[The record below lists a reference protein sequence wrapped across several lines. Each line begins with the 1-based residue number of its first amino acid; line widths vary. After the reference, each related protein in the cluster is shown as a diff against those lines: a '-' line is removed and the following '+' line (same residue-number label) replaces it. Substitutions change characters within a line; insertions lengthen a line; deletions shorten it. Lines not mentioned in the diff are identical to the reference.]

1 MITFDMGILAKHR
14 EETLRQEADHARHV
28 RAAKKARE
36 EAHAAS
42 PDAEGFVA
50 WAIARA
56 GRAPTRRA
64 A

>member
-14 EETLRQEADHARHV
+14 EETLRQEADHARLV
-28 RAAKKARE
+28 RAARKTRE
-36 EAHAAS
+36 EAQTPS

-50 WAIARA
+50 WAIGRA
-56 GRAPTRRA
+56 GRTPTRRA